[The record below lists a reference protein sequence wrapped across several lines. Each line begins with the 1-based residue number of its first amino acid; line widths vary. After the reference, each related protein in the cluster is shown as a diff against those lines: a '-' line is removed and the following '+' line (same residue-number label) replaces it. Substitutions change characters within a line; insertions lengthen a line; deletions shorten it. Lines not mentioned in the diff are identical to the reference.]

1 MYILDVSHVY
11 HFSHSLFDDEVE
23 NEMSKERLPK
33 GDHTPN
39 GELKMYTGAPYF
51 KGFANFTTLK
61 YSGKDESYE
70 VANDIP
76 ATTPFLKPSVTIY
89 VDKKTA
95 TKEIIKCL
103 PRNWPVYNEKLVEDV
118 LNKIKNITIQF
129 DGIELAGGSK
139 DNSEIPLIPGYIY
152 TFTATIALSPQWKN
166 NIFDYPMIDK
176 ININIKD
183 ANVMRTKS
191 DYFSRHQA
199 IVQYQIEF
207 DDTQEEMIIGPKY
220 FFTNFVTDVMAI
232 SSIVSLGAVALTF
245 ALKIFG
251 KDFLNEWKNNVE
263 KLEKMRETKRIADVV
278 EIVQDGLDNPMV
290 QKELQKRRGHRKVD
304 YSVP

>member
-1 MYILDVSHVY
+1 MLNIPKHLVESVAVNYSFFKDDGNVVS
-11 HFSHSLFDDEVE
+11 
-23 NEMSKERLPK
+23 
-33 GDHTPN
+33 
-39 GELKMYTGAPYF
+39 
-51 KGFANFTTLK
+51 LK
-61 YSGKDESYE
+61 YSGKDKSYE
-70 VANDIP
+70 VTNDIP

-118 LNKIKNITIQF
+118 LNKIKNITMQF

-139 DNSEIPLIPGYIY
+139 DNNEIPLIPGYIY

-199 IVQYQIEF
+199 IVQYQIE
-207 DDTQEEMIIGPKY
+207 Y
-220 FFTNFVTDVMAI
+220 
-232 SSIVSLGAVALTF
+232 
-245 ALKIFG
+245 
-251 KDFLNEWKNNVE
+251 
-263 KLEKMRETKRIADVV
+263 
-278 EIVQDGLDNPMV
+278 
-290 QKELQKRRGHRKVD
+290 
-304 YSVP
+304 

>member
-1 MYILDVSHVY
+1 
-11 HFSHSLFDDEVE
+11 
-23 NEMSKERLPK
+23 
-33 GDHTPN
+33 
-39 GELKMYTGAPYF
+39 
-51 KGFANFTTLK
+51 
-61 YSGKDESYE
+61 
-70 VANDIP
+70 
-76 ATTPFLKPSVTIY
+76 
-89 VDKKTA
+89 
-95 TKEIIKCL
+95 
-103 PRNWPVYNEKLVEDV
+103 
-118 LNKIKNITIQF
+118 
-129 DGIELAGGSK
+129 
-139 DNSEIPLIPGYIY
+139 
-152 TFTATIALSPQWKN
+152 
-166 NIFDYPMIDK
+166 MIDK

-183 ANVMRTKS
+183 ANIMRTKS